1 MVNKETG
8 NPEAAAALAAFLAGN
23 KEAAQI
29 RVDASWELPPVTYS
43 DVLDSYLEVTPPEN
57 REAVFQSLDY
67 LVTPPV
73 VKQQS
78 EMQEIITKH
87 LNNSISGNV
96 TAKDALDECQAELEQ
111 KIKLN

>member
-1 MVNKETG
+1 
-8 NPEAAAALAAFLAGN
+8 
-23 KEAAQI
+23 
-29 RVDASWELPPVTYS
+29 VDASWELPPVTYQ
-43 DVLDSYLEVTPPEN
+43 DVLDSYLKITPPEN
-57 REAVFQSLDY
+57 RKAVFKSLDY

-87 LNNSISGNV
+87 LNNAISGNAA
-96 TAKDALDECQAELEQ
+96 AKDALDACQAELEE

>member
-1 MVNKETG
+1 
-8 NPEAAAALAAFLAGN
+8 
-23 KEAAQI
+23 
-29 RVDASWELPPVTYS
+29 
-43 DVLDSYLEVTPPEN
+43 
-57 REAVFQSLDY
+57 
-67 LVTPPV
+67 V

-111 KIKLN
+111 KIKLD